1 MDFTYPHDQ
10 DKIILALPI
19 EYVSRDQAT
28 LQVLPIWQQCISFS
42 VAILFAIYLKCTTR
56 LPLSGVLMLSVQLFL
71 GSGVQLASFKSSR
84 IVLMS
89 VLVYFFYQT
98 TLYQSNLASV
108 LSLGITKPQLET
120 IQQVSETSL
129 TFLAHNVTFYPLK
142 MVKHSTDTQSVLDVL
157 SRTTFIP
164 SAHFNE
170 TLLKCPSSI
179 GLISVSRVFD
189 NFADHIKD
197 ENGYKKKCYYKVK
210 EYFTS
215 VKQTFSLTKG
225 LPLLSRINKII
236 RAIIEAGLQ
245 NHWEQ
250 MYWFSYEDR
259 KVNSPIK
266 GSLKELEWIFIGLV
280 IGLMVSTGVFL
291 YELKA

>member
-10 DKIILALPI
+10 DNIILALPI
-19 EYVSRDQAT
+19 EYVSRDEAA

-56 LPLSGVLMLSVQLFL
+56 LPLSDVFIVSVQLLL
-71 GSGVQLASFKSSR
+71 GSGVQLATFKSSR
-84 IVLMS
+84 ILLMS

-108 LSLGITKPQLET
+108 LSLGITKPQLVTME
-120 IQQVSETSL
+120 QVSETSL
-129 TFLAHNVTFYPLK
+129 TFLAHNVTFYPLQ

-164 SAHFNE
+164 SAHFNQ
-170 TLLKCPSSI
+170 TLLKCPSSV
-179 GLISVSRVFD
+179 GLISISRVFD
-189 NFADHIKD
+189 NFANHITD
-197 ENGYKKKCYYKVK
+197 ENGYRKKCYYKVK

-225 LPLLSRINKII
+225 SPLLSRINKII
-236 RAIIEAGLQ
+236 RAVIEAGLQ
-245 NHWEQ
+245 NHWEHINR
-250 MYWFSYEDR
+250 FSYEDR
-259 KVNSPIK
+259 KVNSPTK
-266 GSLKELEWIFIGLV
+266 GSLKELEWIFLGMV